1 MKQTTFSVQEDL
13 TRTVNPQ
20 LESRVA
26 WIAPSLDRGW
36 RWQAFLKE
44 FSEVCP
50 NTVVFTGLWP
60 GFTPGFEGAFKI
72 HPLRGFRRVNFSKSE
87 MGYPKG
93 FMWVSPRTLLDLLRF
108 RPEVILSNGFHLC
121 TLYAI
126 LVKAISRSR
135 LILLWQ
141 GVSPETGG
149 GEGTFR
155 LKLRQFLSRYF
166 DLAICNTQSGVSY
179 LEHLVGM
186 PPEKVVRFIGE
197 VADRDSFPSGNGRRQ
212 FIALTKHPRFLFVG
226 RIIRAKGV
234 DRLLQAC
241 GLLAESGVSDFSVI
255 LVGNGPHQGEF
266 AELARKFGIEH
277 QVRWEGFVP
286 YEKLGS
292 YYEACDVFV
301 LPSLEDTW
309 GVVALEAMAFGK
321 PVLCSRSAGSSEL
334 VEHGV
339 SGYVFDPD
347 KPEELAGYMRQFIE
361 RPQLVARYGAAAKE
375 IMEQFTP
382 RRAAVTLSQIIS
394 KTLNSE
400 PDMDTCHSD
409 PGER

>member
-1 MKQTTFSVQEDL
+1 MKQTTFSVQEDS
-13 TRTVNPQ
+13 TQTVVQP

-72 HPLRGFRRVNFSKSE
+72 HTLRGFRRVNLSKSE

-108 RPEVILSNGFHLC
+108 RPQVILSNGFHLC
-121 TLYAI
+121 TLYAL

-155 LKLRQFLSRYF
+155 LKLRKILSRYF

-179 LEHLVGM
+179 LEQLVGM

-197 VADRDSFPSGNGRRQ
+197 VADRESFPSWNGRRQ
-212 FIALTKHPRFLFVG
+212 SIASAKHPRFLFVG

-241 GLLAESGVSDFSVI
+241 GLLAQSGISDFSVT
-255 LVGNGPHQGEF
+255 LVGKGPHQNEF
-266 AELARKFGIEH
+266 ADLAHKFGID
-277 QVRWEGFVP
+277 QQIRWEGFVP
-286 YEKLGS
+286 YEKLGP

-334 VEHGV
+334 VEHGA

-347 KPEELAGYMRQFIE
+347 KPQELAEYMRQFIE
-361 RPQLVARYGAAAKE
+361 RPQLVARYGAASKE

-382 RRAAVTLSQIIS
+382 RRAAVTLSQIINR
-394 KTLNSE
+394 TLNSE
-400 PDMDTCHSD
+400 PDMDTYRPD
-409 PGER
+409 PGEV